1 MVTHT
6 FYLVRHGLKQQSI
19 GDVPLTAEGI
29 RQAQAV
35 ARKLT
40 QTPIDLIVTSPLRRA
55 RQTADCIAAQIQA
68 PLMEDVRLRERAN
81 WGDLPGQTLEQFVE
95 MWDRCTRDPD
105 YAPPVGDSAR
115 QAGMRFAE
123 CLNEL
128 GAVSAASS
136 DDDRHIVI
144 VTHGGLITDLLVHLF
159 REDELNVW
167 HDEFIAKQ
175 SQLVPECSITRL
187 IHDNGRYRL
196 SDFASVSHLS

>member
-6 FYLVRHGLKQQSI
+6 FYLVRHGLKQQVI

-35 ARKLT
+35 ARMLAHS
-40 QTPIDLIVTSPLRRA
+40 PIDRIVTSPLRRA
-55 RQTADCIAAQIQA
+55 RQTADCIAAQITV
-68 PLMEDVRLRERAN
+68 PLTEDVRLRERAN

-128 GAVSAASS
+128 GATSAASS
-136 DDDRHIVI
+136 DHRSMVV

-167 HDEFIAKQ
+167 HDAFIAKQ

-187 IHDNGRYRL
+187 IHENGRYRL

>member
-6 FYLVRHGLKQQSI
+6 FYLVRHGLKQQTI
-19 GDVPLTAEGI
+19 GDIPLTAEGI

-35 ARKLT
+35 ARMLARS
-40 QTPIDLIVTSPLRRA
+40 PIDRIVTSPLQRA
-55 RQTADCIAAQIQA
+55 RQTADCIAARVKA
-68 PLMEDVRLRERAN
+68 PLTEDVRLRERAN

-128 GAVSAASS
+128 GAASAASA
-136 DDDRHIVI
+136 DHRNIVV

-159 REDELNVW
+159 QEDELNVW

-196 SDFASVSHLS
+196 SDFASVSHLP